1 MMTPNDLKV
10 STQLDV
16 LIDAQL
22 IQAKVKELGI
32 RISDDY
38 KGKHLHLIC
47 ILKGACIFL
56 ADLIRYLPID
66 TTLDFMAVSSYKE
79 GQRSS
84 GEVRIVKDLGF
95 TIQGREVLI
104 VEDILDTGL
113 TLDFLSRYLWTR
125 GPKSLNMCTLLSKRS
140 RRTKD
145 VAATYVGFEIP
156 DEFVVGYGLDYAQ
169 KFRNLTIISILRKN
183 EKSSSHWG

>member
-1 MMTPNDLKV
+1 MTPDNLEV
-10 STQLDV
+10 SAQLEV
-16 LIDAQL
+16 LIDAQQ

-32 RISDDY
+32 RITDDY

-56 ADLIRYLPID
+56 ADLVRYLPKDI
-66 TTLDFMAVSSYKE
+66 TLDFMAVSSYKR
-79 GQRSS
+79 GHRSS
-84 GEVRIVKDLGF
+84 GEVRIVKELNS
-95 TIQGREVLI
+95 TIQGKEVLV

-113 TLDFLSRYLWTR
+113 TLDYLSRYLWSQS
-125 GPKSLNMCTLLSKRS
+125 PESLNICTLLSKRS

-156 DEFVVGYGLDYAQ
+156 DEFVVGYGLDYDQ
-169 KFRNLTIISILRKN
+169 KFRNLTTISILRKN